1 MSVLNKKM
9 PMLLCAMAL
18 MFPPQITEAAPA
30 VAASAAAPSTNAGVN
45 ASAALTASLAA
56 ENTKGLFV
64 ILTDA
69 DPMTQMMALVLSTQT
84 LDQGKSLQI
93 MLCGPAG
100 KLAVKNSEQTIL
112 KPANK
117 SPQML
122 LASLI
127 ARGVTVEVC
136 PLFLPNNNT
145 TEAQLISGV
154 SVAKPPVVAAKM
166 IADGIRLF
174 TF

>member
-30 VAASAAAPSTNAGVN
+30 VVASASAAAPTNAGLN
-45 ASAALTASLAA
+45 ASTAFTAA

-127 ARGVTVEVC
+127 ARGVQVEVC

-166 IADGIRLF
+166 RADGIKLF